1 MTAASD
7 RITLPIPD
15 IYAQAHAAALA
26 GFVRPGSH
34 LDGPTRRAIVE
45 ESRAARDCAH
55 CAARAEALSAA
66 VVDGA
71 HSTVSDLSPHLVELV
86 HRLTTDPGRLTH
98 AWFEGT
104 IAGGVTEPQ
113 YVEIA
118 GLIGTS
124 TIADTW
130 TTALVGAPP
139 VLPAAEQRT
148 PSGET
153 NPHLADIGAYVGVM
167 DLEHPLPRFKGAR
180 QSANITRA
188 LALVP
193 SAVDEFWDLFMP
205 HYRPM
210 ATEDGDEMQ
219 RPQIELVASRTS
231 ALNECFY

>member
-1 MTAASD
+1 MAVPTGASA
-7 RITLPIPD
+7 LPIPD
-15 IYAQAHAAALA
+15 IYAQAHDAALA
-26 GFVRPGSH
+26 RFVRPGSH
-34 LDGPTRRAIVE
+34 LDGVTRRAAVK
-45 ESRAARDCAH
+45 ESRAARDCAL
-55 CAARAEALSAA
+55 CAARMEALSASA
-66 VVDGA
+66 VEGE
-71 HSTVSDLSPHLVELV
+71 HTTVSELPSGLVELV
-86 HRLTTDPGRLTH
+86 HRLTTDSGRLTR

-104 IAGGVTEPQ
+104 IAGGISEPE

-118 GLIGTS
+118 GLIGAS

-130 TTALVGAPP
+130 TTALVGVPHP
-139 VLPAAEQRT
+139 LPDAEQGD

-167 DLEHPLPRFKGAR
+167 DLEKRLPRFEGAR

-205 HYRPM
+205 HYRPL